1 MRWKADMD
9 RLPPDL
15 SLQGLPS
22 WITPD
27 LIAETIGAWQPY
39 YAQRLTPEDAVD
51 ILLGVGSVF
60 AVVSGGSRHG
70 TVRRLGKDRRT
81 LP

>member
-1 MRWKADMD
+1 MD

-39 YAQRLTPEDAVD
+39 YAQRLTPEDAIG
-51 ILLGVGSVF
+51 ILLSVGNLF
-60 AVVSGGSRHG
+60 GFLSGFNKYEKVCRSRPCQQ
-70 TVRRLGKDRRT
+70 RRT
-81 LP
+81 EM